1 MSKTNKKGFSL
12 AELLISLLIISIVLA
27 AAIPTITKRSGAS
40 REQIWRWTTSNN
52 DIFFGVGSKQS
63 AILGLSAMPSNVEY
77 FYSGYKTGNNEGMS
91 SDTDKLAIAQQY
103 NDDEKFFQK
112 SQIAFYTAKKTAD
125 ATATDGIEYAG
136 RLALDRKNIALGIG
150 TLQALAN
157 DKLANTAIGHYAL
170 FHNATGEYNTALGFL
185 ALPNNTTGSS
195 NTAFGYSA
203 LSKINKIKDEIP
215 SNNNVA
221 IGAGACSGIL
231 SGSNNIC
238 IGSNSGNDPNGGI
251 GAVVPGKEYTDIEDR
266 IFIGSHIVDNSNGQL
281 PATAGNN
288 ADLITGYTNY
298 KSNTYDKELNV
309 NARRFNVKTFDG
321 QRTMI
326 GFSTATYP
334 EVGGINAQNYKDNST
349 KFSSNAYF
357 DVYADTTD
365 KNNSLQT
372 QLAISGDTE
381 QVNLNV
387 ASADTTNNKGKIN
400 INQNALTV
408 RFNNPKAGEKERV
421 DIEAKNDLGIS
432 SETASVGI
440 SAQQITLSGKGETT
454 ANVSAPYGLNLTA
467 DKEKEITITSLK
479 NLNLNGLEALN
490 AYSPTVINLNT
501 QKIINA
507 NAQESINLISKGI
520 ANLQA
525 KSSINIKT
533 TDSTGI
539 INIGQLIV
547 QNDTAKIKNITVTDV
562 TINSLGSVKHAI
574 EDLYSKVGNS
584 GYSDIRLKD
593 VSGDNTAGLKEINE
607 LNVKNYTYKNDKEK
621 TPHVGVIAQDLQKV
635 FPNSVF
641 KAKDGYFKIKTEE
654 IFYAMVNSIKELC
667 AQIQDLTAK
676 VTGLDKRITELEK
689 QNQLLKK
696 QNADFEK
703 RLTKLEK
710 QKK

>member
-77 FYSGYKTGNNEGMS
+77 FYSGYTTGNNEGMS
-91 SDTDKLAIAQQY
+91 SDSDKLAIAQQY
-103 NDDEKFFQK
+103 NADEKFFQK

-125 ATATDGIEYAG
+125 ATATDGIQYAG
-136 RLALDRKNIALGIG
+136 RLTLDRKNIALGIG
-150 TLQALAN
+150 TLQALEN

-170 FHNATGEYNTALGFL
+170 LHNTTGDKNTALGFYS
-185 ALPNNTTGSS
+185 LPTDISGSS
-195 NTAFGYSA
+195 NTAVGYSA
-203 LSKINKIKDEIP
+203 LSKINKIGDETP

-238 IGSNSGNDPNGGI
+238 IGTNAGNDPNGGI
-251 GAVVPGKEYTDIEDR
+251 GTVVLGDGRTNINDR
-266 IFIGSHIVDNSNGQL
+266 IFIGSHLVDDHGN
-281 PATAGNN
+281 PTTAANN
-288 ADLITGYTNY
+288 ADLITGYTYY
-298 KSNTYDKELNV
+298 KANTYDKELNV

-321 QRTMI
+321 DRTMI

-387 ASADTTNNKGKIN
+387 ASADTTKNKGKIN

-408 RFNNPKAGEKERV
+408 RFNNPKPDEKERV

-440 SAQQITLSGKGETT
+440 SS
-454 ANVSAPYGLNLTA
+454 ANSSVDLSAPTISASATQIRLKAKNDTDAAKVEAPNGLNLISNKKL
-467 DKEKEITITSLK
+467 DITSYNEVQLGSNNKMEVYSNDLMNLYSKKDMNLKTAAGQHVNIGNKVIVESDTGIILGVK
-479 NLNLNGLEALN
+479 NLNTE
-490 AYSPTVINLNT
+490 
-501 QKIINA
+501 
-507 NAQESINLISKGI
+507 
-520 ANLQA
+520 
-525 KSSINIKT
+525 
-533 TDSTGI
+533 
-539 INIGQLIV
+539 
-547 QNDTAKIKNITVTDV
+547 DV
-562 TINSLGSVKHAI
+562 TIPTIGSVKQAI
-574 EDLYSKVGNS
+574 KELYDRTSGG

>member
-1 MSKTNKKGFSL
+1 MSRTNKKGFSL

-63 AILGLSAMPSNVEY
+63 AILGLSAMPSNVTY
-77 FYSGYKTGNNEGMS
+77 FSSDYTTGDNEGMS
-91 SDTDKLAIAQQY
+91 SDSDKLAIAQQY

-125 ATATDGIEYAG
+125 ATATDGIQYAG

-150 TLQALAN
+150 TLQALEN

-170 FHNATGEYNTALGFL
+170 FHNATGDKNTALGFL

-266 IFIGSHIVDNSNGQL
+266 IFIGSHIVGSDGQL
-281 PATAGNN
+281 PATAGSN

-298 KSNTYDKELNV
+298 KANTYDKELNV

-321 QRTMI
+321 NRTMI
-326 GFSTATYP
+326 GFSTATGS
-334 EVGGINAQNYKDNST
+334 EVGGISAQNYQDNPSS
-349 KFSSNAYF
+349 FSASAYF
-357 DVYADTTD
+357 DVYANND

-372 QLAISGDTE
+372 QLAISGDTK

-387 ASADTTNNKGKIN
+387 TSADTTKDKGKIN

-408 RFNNPKAGEKERV
+408 RFNNPKPGEQERV
-421 DIEAKNDLGIS
+421 DIESKNDLGIS

-440 SAQQITLSGKGETT
+440 SS
-454 ANVSAPYGLNLTA
+454 ANSSVDLSAPTISASSARIRLKAQNNTDPAKIEAPNGLNVTSDKKIEVIAYNELQLGLNNKMEVYSNDFMNLYSKKDMNLKTA
-467 DKEKEITITSLK
+467 KGQHVNIGDK
-479 NLNLNGLEALN
+479 
-490 AYSPTVINLNT
+490 VIVESET
-501 QKIINA
+501 GII
-507 NAQESINLISKGI
+507 SGVK
-520 ANLQA
+520 
-525 KSSINIKT
+525 NIKT
-533 TDSTGI
+533 E
-539 INIGQLIV
+539 
-547 QNDTAKIKNITVTDV
+547 DV
-562 TINSLGSVKHAI
+562 EIPTIGSVKKAI
-574 EDLYSKVGNS
+574 KELYDRTS
-584 GYSDIRLKD
+584 GGTSSDIRLKD
-593 VSGDNTAGLKEINE
+593 VSGDNTAGLKEINA

-621 TPHVGVIAQDLQKV
+621 TPHVGVIAQDLQKI

-641 KAKDGYFKIKTEE
+641 AAQDGYLKIKTEE

-696 QNADFEK
+696 QNEEFEK